1 MPHVLEIILYSI
13 IGLAVLIYAFFS
25 IRKTVL
31 YNKEFKACIKSGMT
45 KLQAKEY
52 CDKFF
57 NKKKNKEQEKDELY
71 EE

>member
-1 MPHVLEIILYSI
+1 MHVLEIIIYSI
-13 IGLAVLIYAFFS
+13 LGLALVLYAVFS

-31 YNKEFKACIKSGMT
+31 YNKEFKACLKSGMT

-57 NKKKNKEQEKDELY
+57 NKKNNKDAEKDEIY